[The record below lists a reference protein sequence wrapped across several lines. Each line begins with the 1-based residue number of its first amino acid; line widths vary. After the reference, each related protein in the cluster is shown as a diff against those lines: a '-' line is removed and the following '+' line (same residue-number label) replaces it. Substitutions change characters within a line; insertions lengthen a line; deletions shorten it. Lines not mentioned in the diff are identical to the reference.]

1 MPPLNSSVKP
11 HSEVFPAQMAVT
23 GITMAPSERRA
34 SVESEAST
42 TDPGGARNARRSA
55 QALGLEATADHSS
68 YSFLPFVNHG
78 MRFFARMYL

>member
-34 SVESEAST
+34 SVESEAQQRIQAERAT
-42 TDPGGARNARRSA
+42 RAA
-55 QALGLEATADHSS
+55 QLKRLAWKQPQTIRLTHSCLS
-68 YSFLPFVNHG
+68 
-78 MRFFARMYL
+78 